1 MLIRIVLP
9 LPFRELSGERPRPF
23 AGEQFKTGNKEFD
36 EIVKFTGG
44 AAVLVLDESFA
55 EGRNFIQTLF
65 AKKPIME
72 IISPRGS
79 SESRNV
85 LHVEVDNLQS
95 LSIQVNTV
103 RKTHQPM
110 ILLHLY
116 LPDILVKHGE
126 ENVLRMINFWLDEIR
141 RNGHLEFFIIPKHT
155 FIDFERKLLSI
166 VDGALELSVEKKQ
179 SGYETFFTPIRLSDD
194 RHNLKP
200 VSYVIEDGKLLV
212 RPQMQT
218 PESAL
223 ARVRQLI
230 MSGEEVKVVLTGKQ
244 AGKISLSHYF
254 LLREVS
260 GWSLG
265 WIAEAFWDELDD
277 VLKSLGILYD
287 SGVIKFVTIPV
298 ERSFL
303 AEKVGNYGQKLAVVF
318 TAGFE
323 ELAETV
329 TGYLNHDKDKD
340 LKLGYTLSYLRQ
352 LYARL
357 YAYARAS
364 IESTSFDTLLAK
376 MLREQLGLKAD
387 VKKKSSKIFVVEVK
401 SCPVC
406 GELDTIEDPQHCQE
420 AFSPM
425 LSGAARA
432 VLKTGVEV
440 SELECS
446 GKGGKKC
453 VFVVKVLS

>member
-1 MLIRIVLP
+1 M
-9 LPFRELSGERPRPF
+9 SGERPRPA
-23 AGEQFKTGNKEFD
+23 AGERFKTGNKEFD

-44 AAVLVLDESFA
+44 SAVLVLDESFA
-55 EGRNFIQTLF
+55 EGRNFIQRLF
-65 AKKPIME
+65 AKMPIME

-79 SESRNV
+79 SESRMV

-155 FIDFERKLLSI
+155 FTDFERKLLAI
-166 VDGALELSVEKKQ
+166 VDGALELSVERKQ

-194 RHNLKP
+194 RHKLKP
-200 VSYVIEDGKLLV
+200 VSYVIDDGKLLV
-212 RPQMQT
+212 RPEVQT
-218 PESAL
+218 PESTL
-223 ARVRQLI
+223 SRIRQLL
-230 MSGEEVKVVLTGKQ
+230 MSGEEVKVVCTGKH
-244 AGKISLSHYF
+244 AGKISLNHYF

-260 GWSLG
+260 GWSLS
-265 WIAEAFWDELDD
+265 WVREAFWDELDD

-287 SGVIKFVTIPV
+287 TGVVKFVTIPV
-298 ERSFL
+298 DKSFL
-303 AEKVGNYGQKLAVVF
+303 NEKVGNYGQKLAVVF
-318 TAGFE
+318 TAAFE
-323 ELAETV
+323 ELAET
-329 TGYLNHDKDKD
+329 TTDYLNHDKD
-340 LKLGYTLSYLRQ
+340 LQLGQALSYLRQ

-357 YAYARAS
+357 YAYSRAYMES
-364 IESTSFDTLLAK
+364 ISFDTLLAE
-376 MLREQLGLKAD
+376 MLRELLGLKAD

-406 GELDTIEDPQHCQE
+406 GELDTIENQQHCQE
-420 AFSPM
+420 TFSPI
-425 LSGAARA
+425 LIGAAKA

-440 SELECS
+440 SEMECI

-453 VFVVKVLS
+453 VFLIKALS